1 MGAKVANGVRIG
13 ILGFGYPERRNMLDA
28 GAFGI
33 EYVLIRDWL
42 TIVRKVWHSLS
53 GQGYSGILH
62 SFAWVTWRD
71 GAAVHSFNSLVYGG
85 MPWVVTFE
93 TTLPRVGSL
102 PGWVVWH
109 SWKKIA
115 RSECRALLALSDCT
129 AKRLLD
135 DLQVNRPR
143 VSDATLS
150 AIRGKLSVLHPPQPL
165 LIDGLTEKLGCM
177 EWDGPL
183 RIVVVGHD
191 FYRKGGLEVLLALE
205 ALIGGGKD
213 IRLSIAGKMI
223 AGDYASRAGAPE
235 VQMAEA
241 IISRHPDRIQ
251 RLGSIPSSEV
261 HGLLRTS
268 HVLCLATWGDT
279 YGYSVLEAQAAG
291 CATITTDLRAL
302 PEINNGDCGWLIKVP
317 KLANGDGDLD
327 SVGKRER
334 FRAILVEGIKA
345 ALREA
350 HDDRDGL
357 QRKAAVGLE
366 RIRKFHDP
374 AKHAARLAEIY
385 QQAGV

>member
-1 MGAKVANGVRIG
+1 
-13 ILGFGYPERRNMLDA
+13 MLDA

-33 EYVLIRDWL
+33 DYVLICDWL
-42 TIVRKVWHSLS
+42 TIVRKVWHRLS

-62 SFAWVTWRD
+62 SFAWVTRRD
-71 GAAVHSFNSLVYGG
+71 AAALHSFNSLVYGG

-102 PGWVVWH
+102 PVWVVRH

-115 RSECRALLALSDCT
+115 RLECRALLALSDCT

-143 VSDATLS
+143 VSEATLA
-150 AIRGKLSVLHPPQPL
+150 AIRGKLSVLHPPQPF
-165 LIDGLTEKLGCM
+165 LIAGLAEKRGSM
-177 EWDGPL
+177 DWEGPL

-191 FYRKGGLEVLLALE
+191 FYRKGGLEVLLALD
-205 ALIGGGKD
+205 ALIREGKD
-213 IRLSIAGKMI
+213 IVLSIAGEMVP
-223 AGDYASRAGAPE
+223 GDYASRAGGPE
-235 VQMAEA
+235 VQMAEM
-241 IISRHPDRIQ
+241 IIARHASRIH
-251 RLGSIPSSEV
+251 RLGSVPSSEV
-261 HGLLRTS
+261 HGLLRES

-291 CATITTDLRAL
+291 CATITTDIRAL
-302 PEINNGDCGWLIKVP
+302 PEINSADCGWLLKVP

-327 SVGKRER
+327 SVEKRTR
-334 FRAILVEGIKA
+334 FRAILVEGIKS
-345 ALREA
+345 ALTEA

-357 QRKAAVGLE
+357 CRKAAAGLE

-374 AKHAARLAEIY
+374 AKHAARLTEIY
-385 QQAGV
+385 QQAAV